1 VDVTKLTTDNST
13 NDATSFQTA
22 AVAPGSDTLVL
33 IFVANTRPF
42 VNVDPAIPTVDG
54 NGLSW
59 QQVQTEVT
67 GTVDKLRLTCLRSMA
82 FAPTAGPITIDFG
95 GELQDFCA
103 WSVFEYDGVDTD
115 GIAGD
120 AAVAQ
125 SRAVTGNGVTLTAS
139 LGPSGDP
146 TRNHSVGG
154 IVLNPFT
161 DPVEPVNPGPG
172 FVEIDEQ
179 TPSQFLG
186 KGATL
191 QTQDSPVFINGVQWD
206 WAGAQNAAAIVL
218 EVKAAPLSTLPAP
231 APGGGPADPVEQ
243 LIRRFEPVLFFHP
256 QETDF
261 PVDAKRYVE
270 NAALWAAKAAFDD
283 KNGWG
288 GASGDPFPRQPL
300 VQAGQLS
307 AMPSEPGTYLGSSI
321 FLLDDPRNE
330 RFLELGGWKDKT
342 GTHESGVT
350 DSSVNVYA
358 DRAAIANL
366 YNTDATLKGSTPWYH
381 AELFDTARLT
391 RLAALVSAPDL
402 SKIVSRLTNPMLLC
416 YYLFFP
422 SHAESVDS
430 GACTNI
436 EAKEVGCHAGDWQC
450 IAIMLQGD
458 PSGTLANATPKF
470 FGHTGCRP
478 FPDFVD
484 NNQVFP
490 PHQFD
495 ADGLT
500 VMKVAPW
507 RPSTGATANQ
517 PEVADDYHP
526 RLYVAN
532 GSHSLYMTPGS
543 HEIYPFP
550 QGDTFEC
557 AAYET
562 ASLLPDDPPNDL
574 EVAGAFFLKM
584 LAAGALNLGPI
595 GVVIGLVAAAAEGVL
610 PKVSGLVLQ
619 GHDPAD
625 PDEAPAAAGAGKT
638 VQPAG
643 LVLTDGGSDVS
654 DWVSQQGLQLQ
665 DRRYDFIVDRAT
677 QLWWPGDETPTGFR
691 GRWGQHVTSDF
702 LPRRSGPKFPSYC
715 TMFLLALA
723 DGDTRKLIDLSM

>member
-1 VDVTKLTTDNST
+1 VNVTKLTTNNST

-22 AVAPGSDTLVL
+22 AIAPGADTLVL

-42 VNVDPAIPTVDG
+42 VNVNPAIPTAEG

-67 GTVDKLRLTCLRSMA
+67 GTADKLRLTCLRSMA
-82 FAPTAGPITIDFG
+82 PAPTAGPITIDFG

-103 WSVFEYDGVDTD
+103 WSVFEYDGVDT
-115 GIAGD
+115 GGTAGD

-146 TRNHSVGG
+146 TRNRSVGG
-154 IVLNPFT
+154 IVLDPFT
-161 DPVEPVNPGPG
+161 DPVRPVNPGVG

-191 QTQDSPVFINGVQWD
+191 QTQDSAVFHNGVRWD

-218 EVKAAPLSTLPAP
+218 EVKAAPLPTTPP
-231 APGGGPADPVEQ
+231 PPPGGAPADPVEQ
-243 LIRRFEPVLFFHP
+243 LIRHFEPVLFFHP

-270 NAALWAAKAAFDD
+270 NAALWAARAAFDD

-288 GASGDPFPRQPL
+288 GSSGNPFPRQPL

-307 AMPSEPGTYLGSSI
+307 AMPSEQGTYLGTPI

-330 RFLELGGWKDKT
+330 RFLEMGGWKDKT

-391 RLAALVSAPDL
+391 RLAAQVSAPDL

-422 SHAESVDS
+422 SHAESVDH

-478 FPDFVD
+478 APDFVD
-484 NNQVFP
+484 NNPVYP

-517 PEVADDYHP
+517 PEVADDHP
-526 RLYVAN
+526 RLYVAS

-543 HEIYPFP
+543 HEIDPFP
-550 QGDTFEC
+550 QGNTFEC
-557 AAYET
+557 AAYDT
-562 ASLLPDDPPNDL
+562 ASLLPPDPPNDI

-584 LAAGALNLGPI
+584 IAAGALNLGPI
-595 GVVIGLVAAAAEGVL
+595 GLAIGLIAAAAEGVL

-619 GHDPAD
+619 GVDPVD

-643 LVLTDGGSDVS
+643 LALTDGGSDVL
-654 DWVSQQGLQLQ
+654 DWASQQGLQLQ

-702 LPRRSGPKFPSYC
+702 LPRRSGPKFPPYC

>member
-1 VDVTKLTTDNST
+1 MDLTKLTTNNST
-13 NDATSFQTA
+13 NDAASFQTA
-22 AVAPGSDTLVL
+22 PIAPGSDTLVL

-42 VNVDPAIPTVDG
+42 VNVDPAIPTVEG

-59 QQVQTEVT
+59 QQVQTVVT

-115 GIAGD
+115 GTAGD

-125 SRAVTGNGVTLTAS
+125 SRTVTGNGVTLTAS
-139 LGPSGDP
+139 LGTSGDP
-146 TRNHSVGG
+146 TRNRSVGG
-154 IVLNPFT
+154 IVLDPFT
-161 DPVEPVNPGPG
+161 DPVRPVNPGVG

-191 QTQDSPVFINGVQWD
+191 QTQDSAVFLNGVRWD
-206 WAGAQNAAAIVL
+206 WTGAQNAAAIVL
-218 EVKAAPLSTLPAP
+218 EVKAAPLPTPP
-231 APGGGPADPVEQ
+231 PPPPPPGGAPADPVEQ
-243 LIRRFEPVLFFHP
+243 LIRHFEPVLFFHP

-270 NAALWAAKAAFDD
+270 NAALWSATAAFDD

-288 GASGDPFPRQPL
+288 GSSGDPFPRQPL

-307 AMPSEPGTYLGSSI
+307 AMPSEPGTYLGTSM
-321 FLLDDPRNE
+321 FLLDDPRSE

-391 RLAALVSAPDL
+391 RLAAQVSAPDL

-422 SHAESVDS
+422 SHAESVDH

-478 FPDFVD
+478 SPDFVD
-484 NNQVFP
+484 NNPVYP

-517 PEVADDYHP
+517 PEVADDHP

-543 HEIYPFP
+543 HEIDPFP
-550 QGDTFEC
+550 QGNTFEC
-557 AAYET
+557 AAYDT
-562 ASLLPDDPPNDL
+562 SSLLPPDPPR
-574 EVAGAFFLKM
+574 
-584 LAAGALNLGPI
+584 PRC
-595 GVVIGLVAAAAEGVL
+595 
-610 PKVSGLVLQ
+610 P
-619 GHDPAD
+619 
-625 PDEAPAAAGAGKT
+625 
-638 VQPAG
+638 
-643 LVLTDGGSDVS
+643 
-654 DWVSQQGLQLQ
+654 
-665 DRRYDFIVDRAT
+665 RRIRPEDAR
-677 QLWWPGDETPTGFR
+677 R
-691 GRWGQHVTSDF
+691 GRTESWPVGLGDWAFHSGCRGSVAESQRRG
-702 LPRRSGPKFPSYC
+702 PGPPWRRSRGSGRGPC
-715 TMFLLALA
+715 H
-723 DGDTRKLIDLSM
+723 GGGG